1 MTRKFR
7 RGMKQ
12 EPYHKTK
19 RGQLHGVHEL
29 GRLQL
34 KNGRHIK
41 FCKQNTAMLIVPRE
55 NEFCKT
61 STRNRQN

>member
-12 EPYHKTK
+12 ESYHKTK
-19 RGQLHGVHEL
+19 RGQLDGVHEL

-34 KNGRHIK
+34 KNGRHINMILQAEY
-41 FCKQNTAMLIVPRE
+41 CNGDRT
-55 NEFCKT
+55 T
-61 STRNRQN
+61 